1 MARDLNNQAKC
12 SQSEDKEI
20 VNEARK
26 LWKATRIGHI
36 KLGLLRYLSQKDA
49 HGYELIR
56 ELQARTGGF
65 LSPVA
70 GSVYPILR
78 EFELKGYITGTW
90 KTTKEGRKVKVYTL
104 TQRGKKLLETLD
116 ELRWEFISRKRRS
129 LEKIVRELNIEFE
142 PLIPSGGGRM
152 RMMGSWWFISLI
164 QDALKEKD
172 PQNRLKLLGEINE
185 MLDRRINQLT
195 SIRKTL
201 ERIILDQSRLPNT

>member
-90 KTTKEGRKVKVYTL
+90 KTTKGGRKVKVYTL
-104 TQRGKKLLETLD
+104 PSTYSDLT
-116 ELRWEFISRKRRS
+116 ISASFLASKP
-129 LEKIVRELNIEFE
+129 LNK
-142 PLIPSGGGRM
+142 
-152 RMMGSWWFISLI
+152 GSS
-164 QDALKEKD
+164 KD
-172 PQNRLKLLGEINE
+172 K
-185 MLDRRINQLT
+185 
-195 SIRKTL
+195 
-201 ERIILDQSRLPNT
+201 